1 MGVRVQRPQRRV
13 RETKMTPVAA
23 LLVGTVAAV
32 CCCSVVMVGLLL
44 ARRGRPVKLAQ
55 RKTSHVTEVLQV
67 DMVDRRIRP
76 TNLDCSLSMELT
88 DFFRPGGREELQQR
102 GVCQVLGRVVE

>member
-23 LLVGTVAAV
+23 
-32 CCCSVVMVGLLL
+32 VMVGLLL